1 MYSSVRMLLGFLF
14 TQRNKKVKNVVVL
27 YFREQR
33 LEKHE
38 VLKLAVALPFHRKD
52 ENLARRWRTGK

>member
-1 MYSSVRMLLGFLF
+1 MLLGFLF

-38 VLKLAVALPFHRKD
+38 ALKLAVALPFHGGEEKSAQKM
-52 ENLARRWRTGK
+52 ENR